1 MVKDISLLIFVLIVL
16 CALTV
21 GMSLGLFMGQNMN
34 MPECKPMIIDDTP
47 SCCGNSVLKCVGDVR

>member
-1 MVKDISLLIFVLIVL
+1 
-16 CALTV
+16 
-21 GMSLGLFMGQNMN
+21 MGQNMN

>member
-1 MVKDISLLIFVLIVL
+1 
-16 CALTV
+16 
-21 GMSLGLFMGQNMN
+21 MN